1 VLTLEIHEPSHEIKI
16 NPIEWKKKQR
26 EILNK
31 KWQEM
36 KFEKR
41 NAIKKI
47 KKKTII
53 KNRDQIWCKN
63 KLKSNNK
70 EWNWKQNSNR
80 KGFKKIKRIKI
91 KYKNQIRSN
100 DQDKVEGK
108 IN

>member
-16 NPIEWKKKQR
+16 NPIEWKKKKKRR

-47 KKKTII
+47 KK
-53 KNRDQIWCKN
+53 
-63 KLKSNNK
+63 NNK
-70 EWNWKQNSNR
+70 K
-80 KGFKKIKRIKI
+80 
-91 KYKNQIRSN
+91 
-100 DQDKVEGK
+100 
-108 IN
+108 

>member
-1 VLTLEIHEPSHEIKI
+1 MLTLEIHEPSHEIKI

-47 KKKTII
+47 KKK
-53 KNRDQIWCKN
+53 Q
-63 KLKSNNK
+63 
-70 EWNWKQNSNR
+70 
-80 KGFKKIKRIKI
+80 
-91 KYKNQIRSN
+91 
-100 DQDKVEGK
+100 
-108 IN
+108 